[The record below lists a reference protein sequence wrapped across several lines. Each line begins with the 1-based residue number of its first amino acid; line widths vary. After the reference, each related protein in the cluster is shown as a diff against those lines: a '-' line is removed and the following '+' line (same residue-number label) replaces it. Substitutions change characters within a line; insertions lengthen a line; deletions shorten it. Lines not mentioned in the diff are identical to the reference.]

1 MQKGKRVDP
10 GKRPDQATT
19 GSRAGIKKMLLGRL
33 HEIETQLN
41 AVASNLPPSTDLDG
55 PGREIQEARILPYCA
70 SPEMTHSDC
79 SGLMTENPSRISD

>member
-55 PGREIQEARILPYCA
+55 LAERFKKRGYSPIVLP
-70 SPEMTHSDC
+70 
-79 SGLMTENPSRISD
+79 RK